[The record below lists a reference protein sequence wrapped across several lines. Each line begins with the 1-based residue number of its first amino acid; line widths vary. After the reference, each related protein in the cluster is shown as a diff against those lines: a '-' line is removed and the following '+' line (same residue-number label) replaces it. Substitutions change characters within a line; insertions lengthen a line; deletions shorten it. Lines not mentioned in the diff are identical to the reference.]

1 MTVELLNELLR
12 QAVAERQTLRE
23 LGSGRDELERNRAR
37 IVDLQW
43 GLSRALVARHAPIR
57 RLAA

>member
-12 QAVAERQTLRE
+12 QAVTERQRLRE

-43 GLSRALVARHAPIR
+43 ELSRALVARHAPAR